1 MSKFQV
7 GDHMTT
13 ATPTN
18 RDQALSG
25 LAARAER
32 YGWTIVVGSFDS
44 AFNLTFFRDLPTGQR
59 ELLHTRLS
67 ATGRITKAER
77 TLGTSTRLDARD
89 VFTHDKRTS
98 VQLAM
103 SA

>member
-1 MSKFQV
+1 
-7 GDHMTT
+7 MTNT
-13 ATPTN
+13 ATTTTN

-32 YGWTIVVGSFDS
+32 YGWTVVVGSFDS
-44 AFNLTFFRDLPTGQR
+44 AFNLTFFRELPTGQR
-59 ELLHTRLS
+59 ELLLTRLS

-77 TLGTSTRLDARD
+77 RLWTNTRLDARD
-89 VFTHDKRTS
+89 VFTHDKLTS